1 MLHCGYFSTALLDIS
16 IICDQNFLKIGKAVK
31 KGLIHL
37 LTALFTKSLYFI
49 KGFYGLF
56 YWPNISQKEFIKNQ
70 IGRVLQVS

>member
-37 LTALFTKSLYFI
+37 LTALFTESLYFI

-56 YWPNISQKEFIKNQ
+56 Y
-70 IGRVLQVS
+70 